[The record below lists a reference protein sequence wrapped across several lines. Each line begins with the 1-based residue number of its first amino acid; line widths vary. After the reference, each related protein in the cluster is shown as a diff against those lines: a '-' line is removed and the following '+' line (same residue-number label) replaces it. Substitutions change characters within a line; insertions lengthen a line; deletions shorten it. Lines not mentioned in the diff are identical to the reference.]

1 MSTTG
6 RIQQLTRVVIVGGS
20 LAGST
25 AASRLRGLG
34 YEGHIVVIDDDARAP
49 YDRPPLSKRLLGD
62 EPLDARAYWASSDAE
77 RIRGRASS
85 FSAATRTVRVETE
98 DGTFDMPGDVVIIAS
113 GARARRLPFE
123 PPGVFTLRSADDAIA
138 LRAQVQSGARSAVI
152 IGAGAIGTELASV
165 FRDNGLDV
173 TIVDAVELPLIRLL
187 GREFAERAA
196 AWITDSGTRLV
207 MNAGVAG
214 IEHGEHDWTVSLASG
229 EAITADLVVS
239 AVGAAPRVDWLADSG
254 VLLENGVRCDSAG
267 RVLGLD
273 GEVLAGIFA
282 IGDVAARSDGDGGFS
297 RSEAWDYA
305 QRQGN
310 DVAATILGQEF
321 DPRPLFDYFWTDQ
334 FARKV
339 QVLGNPSLGDG
350 VETVLEREARNA
362 GVYRIVRGDD
372 TVAWITVN
380 SPREFGELARTGAL
394 ASLETPSP
402 IGSAG

>member
-1 MSTTG
+1 MSSTG
-6 RIQQLTRVVIVGGS
+6 RIQQLTRVIVVGGS

-25 AASRLRGLG
+25 AAGRLRELG

-62 EPLDARAYWASSDAE
+62 DPLDSRAYWAADDLE
-77 RIRGRASS
+77 WLRGTVTS
-85 FSAATRTVRVETE
+85 FTAATRTVRVATE
-98 DGTFDMPGDVVIIAS
+98 DGELDLPGDVVVIAS

-123 PPGVFTLRSADDAIA
+123 PPGVFVLRSADDAIA
-138 LRAQVQSGARSAVI
+138 LRERVQSGARSAVI

-187 GREFAERAA
+187 GREFAARAA
-196 AWITDSGTRLV
+196 DWITDSGTRLV

-214 IEHGEHDWTVSLASG
+214 IERGEHDWTVSLASG

-254 VLLENGVRCDSAG
+254 VLLENGVRCDADG
-267 RVLGLD
+267 RVLGVD
-273 GEVLAGIFA
+273 GDVLPGVFA
-282 IGDVAARSDGDGGFS
+282 IGDVAARSDGQGGFR
-297 RSEAWDYA
+297 RSEAWDSA

-310 DVAATILGQEF
+310 DVAATILGRER

-339 QVLGNPSLGDG
+339 QVLGDPSLGDG

-362 GVYRIVRGDD
+362 GVYRVVRGDE

-380 SPREFGELARTGAL
+380 APREFGELARTGAL
-394 ASLETPSP
+394 ASLGTPSP